1 MLALVAPD
9 ACKEL
14 KQLFPG
20 PETEEFEEFPDD
32 DGRVRCPLRHLVLG
46 PLYVRT
52 GIQRPEWGVGAFVRE
67 NWHPET

>member
-14 KQLFPG
+14 KQLFSG
-20 PETEEFEEFPDD
+20 PETEEFEEFPED
-32 DGRVRCPLRHLVLG
+32 DGRVCCPLRHFVLG

-52 GIQRPEWGVGAFVRE
+52 GTQRPEWG
-67 NWHPET
+67 WL